1 MMRLKL
7 LRFIGCFT
15 VAIAAF
21 AGARTALADDAPTAM
36 LILDGSGSMWGR
48 LPPANLPKIDIVR
61 EKLGGLLAAPSS
73 TRLGLVSFGHR
84 RRGDC
89 NDVELIAGPDR
100 PRQDVLA
107 PIASLNPRGPGP
119 LTAALKLAA
128 GAIGQSRPAQI
139 VVIGDNADNCWQD
152 SCAAARDIA
161 KTSPGV
167 VVQVIGIGVP
177 AAERPRMSC
186 IAEATGGHYY
196 DITESDGLNAA
207 IDEATKLA
215 MLSPS
220 GVAGAGANDGKPTP
234 PPPPAGAS
242 LRASAAL
249 AEGGPLLTVPIKWRV
264 YKAGGTTPLGQ
275 TEGRDIS
282 AKLAAGDYEVEAEI
296 GAIKARQP
304 FSVADG
310 EAQSIVVP
318 LNAAHLFARAAASKG
333 AAPSATAIMTVSA
346 GDMPVAIAR
355 GGTVDLYVA
364 PADYSLSVVDGVSR
378 SAQQVSLV
386 AGDNKSLEVAL
397 ATGRLDVSAADGAGK
412 AIDDVLFTVETDD
425 PESPDGRREVAR
437 SRSPRASFTLPE
449 GTYYVGAR
457 SGNGDVSKRIAVGA
471 GQTVSETLA
480 VTLVPVKISALI
492 AGAPA
497 KPGDAVF
504 YRIDRID
511 GNHASISRAIVPT
524 LDLDLSPGQYRI
536 TASVSASHL
545 SASKD
550 LNLAAGK
557 PVTVVIDI
565 ASGQVNFTPPASAV
579 PKFGDISW
587 EVTDGN
593 GMTIWRATGSD
604 ATAVLA
610 PGQYTVRYD
619 ARDKH
624 GQAAFEVR
632 AGESQKIEIGPG

>member
-1 MMRLKL
+1 
-7 LRFIGCFT
+7 
-15 VAIAAF
+15 
-21 AGARTALADDAPTAM
+21 
-36 LILDGSGSMWGR
+36 
-48 LPPANLPKIDIVR
+48 
-61 EKLGGLLAAPSS
+61 
-73 TRLGLVSFGHR
+73 
-84 RRGDC
+84 
-89 NDVELIAGPDR
+89 
-100 PRQDVLA
+100 
-107 PIASLNPRGPGP
+107 
-119 LTAALKLAA
+119 
-128 GAIGQSRPAQI
+128 
-139 VVIGDNADNCWQD
+139 
-152 SCAAARDIA
+152 
-161 KTSPGV
+161 
-167 VVQVIGIGVP
+167 
-177 AAERPRMSC
+177 
-186 IAEATGGHYY
+186 
-196 DITESDGLNAA
+196 
-207 IDEATKLA
+207 
-215 MLSPS
+215 
-220 GVAGAGANDGKPTP
+220 
-234 PPPPAGAS
+234 
-242 LRASAAL
+242 
-249 AEGGPLLTVPIKWRV
+249 
-264 YKAGGTTPLGQ
+264 
-275 TEGRDIS
+275 
-282 AKLAAGDYEVEAEI
+282 
-296 GAIKARQP
+296 
-304 FSVADG
+304 
-310 EAQSIVVP
+310 
-318 LNAAHLFARAAASKG
+318 
-333 AAPSATAIMTVSA
+333 
-346 GDMPVAIAR
+346 MPVAIAR

-378 SAQQVSLV
+378 SAQQVTLV

-412 AIDDVLFTVETDD
+412 AIDDVLFTIETDD

-457 SGNGDVSKRIAVGA
+457 AGNGHVSKRIAVGA

-545 SASKD
+545 SESKD